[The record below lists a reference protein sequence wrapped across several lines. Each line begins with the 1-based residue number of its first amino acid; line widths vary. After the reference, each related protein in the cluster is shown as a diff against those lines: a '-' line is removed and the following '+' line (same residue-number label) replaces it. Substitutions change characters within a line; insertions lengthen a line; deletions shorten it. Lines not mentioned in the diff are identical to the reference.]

1 MVPAESSAANAEP
14 LDAMET
20 KPLPAGALLPPYEE
34 CPHALMA
41 PEESSAAKAESV
53 DAMETKPLPVGP
65 TPPLEC
71 HPHAL
76 IVPEEWSAAKPC
88 LVDAMETKPL
98 PVGALLHCV
107 SLLQSVP
114 AHAPLSPPPELG
126 EPHALMAP
134 EESSAANA
142 PEVDAIEMKPLP
154 VGAAPVPPLDHS
166 PHEWMVPE
174 ASSTAKALSF
184 ACCPLQRPGYATTPV
199 RKSWASRRS
208 TTRGA
213 GRRGKA
219 RPVGAP

>member
-1 MVPAESSAANAEP
+1 MPLPPELLSPHALMVPAESSAANAEP

-65 TPPLEC
+65 TPPSEC

-88 LVDAMETKPL
+88 SVDAMETKPL
-98 PVGALLHCV
+98 PVGALLQLLL
-107 SLLQSVP
+107 LLQSVP

-126 EPHALMAP
+126 EPHALMVP

-142 PEVDAIEMKPLP
+142 PEFDEEEPVDAMETKPLLPVGAPLPVPPELLLPQTLMVPAESSAANAELLDAMETKPLP
-154 VGAAPVPPLDHS
+154 VGAPSPP
-166 PHEWMVPE
+166 EE
-174 ASSTAKALSF
+174 
-184 ACCPLQRPGYATTPV
+184 
-199 RKSWASRRS
+199 
-208 TTRGA
+208 
-213 GRRGKA
+213 
-219 RPVGAP
+219 